1 MDTEKNFF
9 AGTTPEWESAGRPV
23 VYPAPIVP
31 KLTIKSTYKIKNLV

>member
-1 MDTEKNFF
+1 MDTEKNSF
-9 AGTTPEWESAGRPV
+9 AGTTPRVGVGWETC